1 MTGLIINRF
10 WLDIAKAMAAEHA
23 RRDLPTSSSSSI
35 GNDNIKILMAL
46 SYLWSQS
53 QVKCIA
59 DLTRKA
65 AGAYCLPASF
75 YCITSHVLEAVAKH
89 DDSSGKILRREYIKM
104 CGL

>member
-1 MTGLIINRF
+1 MTGLIINRL

-23 RRDLPTSSSSSI
+23 RRDLPTSSSSSSSI

-59 DLTRKA
+59 DLPRKA

-75 YCITSHVLEAVAKH
+75 YCITSHVPPHIGSKEMI
-89 DDSSGKILRREYIKM
+89 SF
-104 CGL
+104 